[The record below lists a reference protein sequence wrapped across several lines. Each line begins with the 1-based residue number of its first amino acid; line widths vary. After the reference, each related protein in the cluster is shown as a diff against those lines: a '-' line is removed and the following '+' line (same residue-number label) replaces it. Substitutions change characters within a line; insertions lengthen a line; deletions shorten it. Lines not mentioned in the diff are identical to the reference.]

1 MTKTTGASE
10 VDKEDDMFVL
20 IAPQNAVGNCIIDV
34 KILSLLFYMKY
45 LYNIRLSIFIVILEN
60 LQDMTAMTDAA
71 GDRPVILVNP
81 RLKVLT
87 KKKIFLIVFPLII
100 CYHV

>member
-1 MTKTTGASE
+1 LTETTGASE

-34 KILSLLFYMKY
+34 ILFLLFCSKY
-45 LYNIRLSIFIVILEN
+45 LYNTHLWIFIDILEN
-60 LQDMTAMTDAA
+60 LQDMRAMTDAA

-87 KKKIFLIVFPLII
+87 KKIYLFSFIVFP
-100 CYHV
+100 